1 MVVNLEHTLI
11 NSSKES
17 LLLFTD
23 NLSELL
29 SNICNEIGKNKL
41 FIVTDDNVAKLYLND
56 IIQLLNDRVSY
67 EVLLL
72 PHGEASKS
80 FDGLNLIYE
89 MLSANSAS
97 RSDYILNFGGGMI
110 TDLGGFA
117 AATYMRGIKYI
128 NLPTTLLA
136 MVDSSI
142 GGKTAI
148 NFNTT
153 KNLIGAF
160 HMPILTGVYPNFI
173 NTLPEREKKSGLGE
187 MIKYFLISAKESLE
201 NIDFMNA
208 YDSIKECA
216 IIKKEYVE
224 LDEFDKAQRRILNFG
239 HTFGH
244 AFESVS
250 NFTLSHGE
258 AVGLGMLAASEL
270 GEKMNITNKGCSKL
284 IESILMKYE
293 MPTDYSLYAKDAI
306 NELSHDKKFSSG
318 NISMIFIKNPGEPL
332 IRSVEINKAKDF
344 LSCD

>member
-1 MVVNLEHTLI
+1 MEHTLI

-29 SNICNEIGKNKL
+29 GNICNEIGKNKL

-187 MIKYFLISAKESLE
+187 MIKYFLISAKESLK

-244 AFESVS
+244 AFESAS

-270 GEKMNITNKGCSKL
+270 GEKMNVTNEGCSKL
-284 IESILMKYE
+284 IKSILMKYE

-318 NISMIFIKNPGEPL
+318 NISIIFIKNPGEPL